1 MSLNESKWERIVIEL
16 KDQKNSDDFQKI
28 REDMESFFSSNQAN
42 GIRFINYFDKVDTN
56 AEVANILNIIFNVII
71 AITMFLCFFSLCSSM
86 SANLLD

>member
-42 GIRFINYFDKVDTN
+42 GIRFINYFDKADTN